1 MAEISGLNFFRYPFA
16 AICDLKHLVE
26 YTVMDVE
33 IIRERKLFPGQGPIS
48 FKHVVADIWVVK
60 TSELGIKDNK
70 IHMKSQLGHLL
81 KPGDTV
87 MGFDLRD
94 ANINNEDF
102 PEDFEKLK
110 QAPSFEKVEVE
121 THGWK

>member
-81 KPGDTV
+81 KPGDTRKWWRQYGQRRV
-87 MGFDLRD
+87 
-94 ANINNEDF
+94 
-102 PEDFEKLK
+102 
-110 QAPSFEKVEVE
+110 SFTIIFIIAIKF
-121 THGWK
+121 